1 MSLWKWAL
9 IALGLVVVLVLAM
22 LGLLGAFND
31 SPEKEVRHISV
42 GERTISISHY
52 KDMTQEIVAEGVKVV
67 ADGHVILA
75 TTESILVDGE
85 PLEIDPDSDVEI
97 TIDEEGKLEARAVA
111 PGTPTPPDS
120 YED

>member
-1 MSLWKWAL
+1 MSWWKWAL
-9 IALGLVVVLVLAM
+9 IALAVVVLLVVAM
-22 LGLLGAFND
+22 LAVIGAFSD
-31 SPEKEVRHISV
+31 APEKEVRHVSV

-75 TTESILVDGE
+75 TTESIVVDGKA
-85 PLEIDPDSDVEI
+85 LDIDPRQDVEI
-97 TIDEEGKLEARAVA
+97 LIDEKGKLKASTVA